1 MRGAGGVQQLLNG
14 IFTGS
19 IYALFAVGYT
29 LVFGVLDRLNLAHSA
44 VFAAAAY
51 IAITLVDKAGLSIWL
66 TIPVVFVAGAILGVV
81 IERVA
86 FRPLAGR
93 NDAHFAGLISS
104 IALAGM
110 FIALL
115 QAVYGPDR
123 RQFPPDAIP
132 FTTVNIGGAQAT
144 VLQLVIV
151 GVSVVLMVALALLVN
166 RSTLGR
172 GMRAVAENPHAA
184 RVLGLNVERITIATF
199 AISSALGAVAGVLF
213 ALNVNVAELD
223 LGTNI
228 ELKGLAVI
236 IVGGMGSLP
245 GAVIGGLALGLAE
258 VFAISYVGSSWRDA
272 IAFGLLFLIL
282 VVRPNGLFGGRAVRE
297 I

>member
-1 MRGAGGVQQLLNG
+1 VQQLLNG

-44 VFAAAAY
+44 VFAAGAY
-51 IAITLVDKAGLSIWL
+51 IAITLVTDAGFSIWL
-66 TIPVVFVAGAILGVV
+66 AIPAVLVAGAILGVV

-93 NDAHFAGLISS
+93 RDAHFAGLISS
-104 IALAGM
+104 IALAGI

-115 QAVYGPDR
+115 QAAYGPDR
-123 RQFPPDAIP
+123 QQFPFDALP
-132 FTTVNIGGAQAT
+132 FTTVSIGGAQAT
-144 VLQLVIV
+144 VIQIVIV
-151 GVSVVLMVALALLVN
+151 AVSVALMVALALLVS
-166 RSTLGR
+166 RSALGR

-184 RVLGLNVERITIATF
+184 RVLGLNVERITWITF
-199 AISSALGAVAGVLF
+199 AMSSALGAVAGVLF
-213 ALNVNVAELD
+213 ALNVNVAQLD
-223 LGTNI
+223 LGSSI

-245 GAVIGGLALGLAE
+245 GAVIGGYALGLAE
-258 VFAISYVGSSWRDA
+258 VFAITFIGSSWKDV

-282 VVRPNGLFGGRAVRE
+282 VVRPHGLFGGRPVRE

>member
-1 MRGAGGVQQLLNG
+1 VQQVLNG

-44 VFAAAAY
+44 VFAASAY
-51 IAITLVDKAGLSIWL
+51 IAITLVDQAGLSIWL
-66 TIPVVFVAGAILGVV
+66 AIPAVFVAGAILGVI

-104 IALAGM
+104 IALGGM

-123 RQFPPDAIP
+123 HQFPFDALPITSVSL
-132 FTTVNIGGAQAT
+132 FGASAT
-144 VLQLVIV
+144 VIQLVIV
-151 GVSVVLMVALALLVN
+151 VVSVALMVALALLVG
-166 RSTLGR
+166 RSGLGR

-184 RVLGLNVERITIATF
+184 RVLGLNVERITTLTF

-213 ALNVNVAELD
+213 ALNVNVAQLD
-223 LGTNI
+223 LGTSI

-245 GAVIGGLALGLAE
+245 GAVIGGYALGLAE
-258 VFAISYVGSSWRDA
+258 VGAITFIGSSWKDA

-282 VVRPNGLFGGRAVRE
+282 VFRPKGIFGGREVRE

>member
-1 MRGAGGVQQLLNG
+1 MQQVLNG

-51 IAITLVDKAGLSIWL
+51 IAITLVDKAGFSIWL
-66 TIPVVFVAGAILGVV
+66 TIPAVLLAGAILGVV

-93 NDAHFAGLISS
+93 SDAHFAGLISS
-104 IALAGM
+104 IALGGM
-110 FIALL
+110 FIALI
-115 QAVYGPDR
+115 QGIYGPDR
-123 RQFPPDAIP
+123 HQFPASSIP
-132 FTTVNIGGAQAT
+132 FTSVSIGGAQAT

-151 GVSVVLMVALALLVN
+151 AVSVILMVALALLVR
-166 RSTLGR
+166 RSGLGR

-184 RVLGLNVERITIATF
+184 RVLGLNVERITVATF

-213 ALNVNVAELD
+213 ALNVNVAQLD
-223 LGTNI
+223 MGTNI

-245 GAVIGGLALGLAE
+245 GAVVGGYALGLAE
-258 VFAISYVGSSWRDA
+258 VFAITFIGSSWKDA

-282 VVRPNGLFGGRAVRE
+282 VVRPNGLFSARAVRE